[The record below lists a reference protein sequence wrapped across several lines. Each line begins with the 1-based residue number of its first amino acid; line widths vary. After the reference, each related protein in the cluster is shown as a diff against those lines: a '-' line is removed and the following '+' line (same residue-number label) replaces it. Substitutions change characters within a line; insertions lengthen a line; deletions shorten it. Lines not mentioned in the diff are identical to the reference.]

1 MIESTPP
8 TRDRPA
14 GGPYRSPAR
23 AQAPGDGCAAGWT
36 AALVDACL
44 VMVIAFTVAT
54 IGHWPALVDMAA
66 QNFLGF

>member
-1 MIESTPP
+1 MTDSTPS
-8 TRDRPA
+8 TRVRHA

-23 AQAPGDGCAAGWT
+23 ASGPGDVCAASWA
-36 AALVDACL
+36 AALVDVCL
-44 VMVIAFTVAT
+44 VMVIAVTVAT